1 MDHMDEIDII
11 DWDSIEI
18 TPLEESQIGA
28 PESLMNEETMFP
40 FVGLTLEKPSDAAV
54 DGMNYGPIVDE
65 VMDIRVHD
73 HIPNEES
80 VFYDM
85 DDPPM
90 DVGTIY
96 TNMNDF
102 RKAVKQHAIKTQFE
116 LETEKSNP
124 NLFRGFCKA
133 ESCLWSSVAR
143 WMKNEKHVKAM
154 VELKMSGSV
163 VEIGLKETEDEVYF
177 QRFFCCFKPSTNGF
191 LNGCRPYL
199 SVDATTL
206 NGRWNGQ
213 LLGTVLDGHN
223 WIFPLAFGWF
233 ESETNEEWIWFMEQ
247 LKRAMGSPPHLAICS
262 DACKGLENDLKDLP
276 IAELV
281 DSLRSKFMEL
291 YARKRDIGERWEGHT
306 MLPIVVRHLNVLSR
320 QLGNLKVK
328 VGGMGEA
335 EVTEITN
342 THKEEPCKGTT
353 FRWDAC

>member
-143 WMKNEKHVKAM
+143 WMKNEKHVKVCLNKDPNMGAIKLQN
-154 VELKMSGSV
+154 ELQEKYVATIHYSTTYAGSV

-262 DACKGLENDLKDLP
+262 DACKGLEN
-276 IAELV
+276 
-281 DSLRSKFMEL
+281 
-291 YARKRDIGERWEGHT
+291 
-306 MLPIVVRHLNVLSR
+306 VVKAVF
-320 QLGNLKVK
+320 
-328 VGGMGEA
+328 
-335 EVTEITN
+335 
-342 THKEEPCKGTT
+342 P
-353 FRWDAC
+353 